1 MTPPSTPAPR
11 LRNPFELLDHPEC
24 YLIDVHLRNHH
35 DHWVLEPIINSL
47 HLELMTILRT
57 EVNYTGRLHFATTG
71 SDGRWEKKG
80 VETSPLEAIV
90 LIDPVQKEVASTIEH
105 HLLDASVNNKKIFG
119 DVEVKFLAPELLP
132 YFRNNA
138 EKMES
143 SWPTRMFDAR
153 SLDSRSGYVL
163 AEAKALISQ
172 AIVDPVHG
180 KNMQYRLRKNFI
192 QYRSICQK
200 KGKGRFGGRD
210 LAHFDVEEG
219 MMYFDREGMIQTGSV
234 KFGPLRAIQLFL
246 AYKFVKAL
254 RDQPMSADDMQ
265 HHLVS
270 LPTDIRG
277 KLSYL
282 SSTQVQEETPEVFL
296 PMEAK
301 DIQRMAELY
310 RYFLFHYYL
319 SEYAYAEEGKTS
331 VPIPNL
337 QEFSEHLVEITSLL
351 RLD

>member
-11 LRNPFELLDHPEC
+11 LRNPFELQDHPEC

-47 HLELMTILRT
+47 HLELMTKLRR
-57 EVNYTGRLHFATTG
+57 EDNYSGRLHFATTG

-90 LIDPVQKEVASTIEH
+90 LMDPVQEKVASTIEKN
-105 HLLDASVNNKKIFG
+105 LLDASINNKKIFG
-119 DVEVKFLAPELLP
+119 AVEVKFLAPELLP

-138 EKMES
+138 EKLES

-153 SLDSRSGYVL
+153 SLDSRSSYVL
-163 AEAKALISQ
+163 TEAKTLMSQ
-172 AIVDPVHG
+172 AIVDPIHG
-180 KNMQYRLRKNFI
+180 KNMHYRLRKNLI

-200 KGKGRFGGRD
+200 NGKGRFAGRD

-219 MMYFDREGMIQTGSV
+219 MMYFDRDGLIQTGSV

-254 RDQPMSADDMQ
+254 RETQLPAEDMA

-282 SSTQVQEETPEVFL
+282 STTPVNPETTAVFL
-296 PMEAK
+296 PMEAG

-319 SEYAYAEEGKTS
+319 SEYAYAEEAKTA
-331 VPIPNL
+331 VQIPNL
-337 QEFSEHLVEITSLL
+337 AEFSENLRDITTLL